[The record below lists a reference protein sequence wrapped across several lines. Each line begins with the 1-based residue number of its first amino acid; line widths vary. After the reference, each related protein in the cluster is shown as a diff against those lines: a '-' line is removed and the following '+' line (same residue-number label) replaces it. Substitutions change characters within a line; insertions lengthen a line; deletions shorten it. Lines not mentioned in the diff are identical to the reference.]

1 MGACIRV
8 IDSRH
13 FCTSIS
19 SSGNFPGLLGGLQ
32 IANTRLI
39 CTILHIFE
47 LQQGI
52 YEFVSVRA
60 FFGIELCVG
69 QLNAAVR
76 ICRSNASFTS
86 Y

>member
-1 MGACIRV
+1 M
-8 IDSRH
+8 
-13 FCTSIS
+13 
-19 SSGNFPGLLGGLQ
+19 
-32 IANTRLI
+32 
-39 CTILHIFE
+39 HIFE